1 VSGRACCRPGATVA
15 RRCAGAAGWA
25 LPASALALLPKC
37 PACVAAYVA
46 AGTGIGIS
54 ASTASYLRTVAIIL
68 CVASLLYVA
77 AKAVRTRIRGQN

>member
-1 VSGRACCRPGATVA
+1 MSGDCGKIV
-15 RRCAGAAGWA
+15 RRTGEVAGWV
-25 LPASALALLPKC
+25 LPSAVLALLPKC